1 MSCSLLIVVIFE
13 QSYIQ
18 DCTLAIRAWWGGY
31 KTKKKIIIGSI
42 VVGILAVVAFVFI
55 KGNDAVIIE
64 AKTVPAKIADV
75 TTMVTATGTIEPINQ
90 VDVGTQVSGVVE
102 KIFVDY
108 NSEVK
113 EGQLIAELDKT
124 NLKATLTQAQA
135 TYDNALNQRN
145 HTKTIYDRQKT
156 LYDSQVISKSDFDD
170 ASYNYETAKGT
181 VTQRLSDLQK
191 AKTNLSY
198 ADIYS
203 PIDGVVLSRAIDE
216 GQTVAASF
224 STPTLFTIAK
234 DLNEMQVEADVDEA
248 DIGQVKE
255 GQRVSFT
262 VDAYLGEEFE
272 GVVTQVRLNPMVT
285 SNVVTYTVVI
295 KADNPDLKLK
305 PGLTATIS
313 IYTLELKDVL
323 TAEAKAINFKPTRPE
338 LTAYN
343 QQQNL
348 TVEPAKDRTTNRGNG
363 SVVWVYG
370 SNGEIKAQ
378 KVTLGASDGVN
389 VQILSGLSE
398 GEKLVYS
405 LEGVNKSEVKTADK
419 GESPFMPQRG
429 GGRNR

>member
-1 MSCSLLIVVIFE
+1 M
-13 QSYIQ
+13 
-18 DCTLAIRAWWGGY
+18 TN
-31 KTKKKIIIGSI
+31 KKKIIISSI
-42 VVGILAVVAFVFI
+42 LLVVLAIAAFVFI
-55 KGNDAVIIE
+55 KGDDTVIIE
-64 AKTVPAKIADV
+64 AKTVAVKNANV
-75 TTMVTATGTIEPINQ
+75 TTMVTATGTIEPITQ
-90 VDVGTQVSGVVE
+90 VEVGTQVSGVVE
-102 KIFVDY
+102 RIFVDY

-124 NLKATLTQAQA
+124 NLQATLAQAQS
-135 TYDNALNQRN
+135 TYDNAVNQRN
-145 HTKTIYDRQKT
+145 YTKTIYDRQKS

-224 STPTLFTIAK
+224 STPTLFTIAQ
-234 DLNEMQVEADVDEA
+234 DLKEMQVEADVDEA

-255 GQRVSFT
+255 GQRVEFT
-262 VDAYLGEEFE
+262 VDAYIGETFN
-272 GVVTQVRLNPMVT
+272 GVVTQVRLDPTVT

-295 KADNPDLKLK
+295 KAENEDLKLK

-323 TAEAKAINFKPTRPE
+323 TAEAKAINFKPARLE

-343 QQQNL
+343 EQQKI
-348 TVEPAKDRTTNRGNG
+348 TVEAPSERPAERSTG
-363 SVVWVYG
+363 SVVWVY
-370 SNGEIKAQ
+370 SSTGEIKSQ

-389 VQILSGLSE
+389 VQILEGISE
-398 GEKLVYS
+398 GDKLVYS
-405 LEGVNKSEVKTADK
+405 LEGVSASETKTTDKS
-419 GESPFMPQRG
+419 ESPFMPQTTRG
-429 GGRNR
+429 GR